1 MSCAPKTLLLELFT
15 GSRTS
20 CTRQIEVEFR
30 DVHMSNDVGT
40 FSHSSPSQISTLETL
55 VSPTRSGYLGIRSC
69 LDKMIASL
77 LLLLTSPIML
87 AAMLAVRLTSPGPVL
102 YTQVRVGRNGVL
114 FRIYKIRSMFHDC
127 EIHSGPQWSRP
138 GDHRVTLVGRF
149 LRFTHIDELPQLVN
163 VLRSE
168 MSLVGPRPERPEFV
182 DQLEKALPRYR
193 ERLMVLP
200 GITGLAQIQLI
211 PDTDLG
217 SVASKL
223 VCDIHYVQNVSCWLD
238 LQILVSTPFHL
249 LGIPF
254 PVLHWLIRV
263 PALRNLGR
271 ICAVQP
277 HEFLCPVIPTDSGRI
292 ETVGQ

>member
-1 MSCAPKTLLLELFT
+1 MLYSKDVWCQPRARSDIHE
-15 GSRTS
+15 
-20 CTRQIEVEFR
+20 IEVEFR
-30 DVHMSNDVGT
+30 DVHMSNDAGT
-40 FSHSSPSQISTLETL
+40 FSHSSPSQISTLKTL

-87 AAMLAVRLTSPGPVL
+87 ATMIAVRLTSPGPVI

-114 FRIYKIRSMFHDC
+114 FRIYKFRSMVHDC
-127 EIHSGPQWSRP
+127 ENHSGPQWSRP

-163 VLRSE
+163 VLRNE

-193 ERLMVLP
+193 ERLRVLP
-200 GITGLAQIQLI
+200 GITGLAQTQLK

-238 LQILVSTPFHL
+238 LQILVATPFHL

-254 PVLHWLIRV
+254 PVLHRLFGV
-263 PALRNLGR
+263 PTLRSLG
-271 ICAVQP
+271 AVRAEQP
-277 HEFLCPVIPTDSGRI
+277 EEFLCPVIPTDP
-292 ETVGQ
+292 ET

>member
-1 MSCAPKTLLLELFT
+1 MRAEDSSPLNC
-15 GSRTS
+15 SRAHWTS
-20 CTRQIEVEFR
+20 CIRQIKVVFR
-30 DVHMSNDVGT
+30 DVHMSNDAGT

-77 LLLLTSPIML
+77 LLLLTSPITL
-87 AAMLAVRLTSPGPVL
+87 AAMIAVRLTSPGPVI

-114 FRIYKIRSMFHDC
+114 FRIYKFRSMVHDC
-127 EIHSGPQWSRP
+127 ENHSGPQWSRP

-163 VLRSE
+163 VLRNE

-200 GITGLAQIQLI
+200 GITGLAQIQLK

-217 SVASKL
+217 SVAAKL

-238 LQILVSTPFHL
+238 LQILVATPFHL

-254 PVLHWLIRV
+254 PVLHRLFGV
-263 PALRNLGR
+263 PTLRSLG
-271 ICAVQP
+271 AVRAEQP
-277 HEFLCPVIPTDSGRI
+277 EEFLCAVIPTDPGRI

>member
-1 MSCAPKTLLLELFT
+1 
-15 GSRTS
+15 
-20 CTRQIEVEFR
+20 
-30 DVHMSNDVGT
+30 MSNDAGT
-40 FSHSSPSQISTLETL
+40 FSHSSPSQISTRESL
-55 VSPTRSGYLGIRSC
+55 VSPTRSGYLGIRSY

-87 AAMLAVRLTSPGPVL
+87 AAMLAVRLTSPGPVIF
-102 YTQVRVGRNGVL
+102 TQVRVGRNGVL

-127 EIHSGPQWSRP
+127 ENQSGPQWSRP

-149 LRFTHIDELPQLVN
+149 LRFSHIDELPQLLN
-163 VLRSE
+163 VLQGD
-168 MSLVGPRPERPEFV
+168 MSLIGPRPERPEFV

-200 GITGLAQIQLI
+200 GITGLAQIQLK
-211 PDTDLG
+211 PDTDLR

-223 VCDIHYVQNVSCWLD
+223 ICDLHYVQKVSGWLD

-263 PALRNLGR
+263 PALRNLGCV
-271 ICAVQP
+271 CAEQP
-277 HEFLCPVIPTDSGRI
+277 HKFLCPVVPTDFGRI